1 MEKLNNLMAYLFFGT
16 ISYFTYSLIS
26 SDLHFQNWH
35 WTLRTFYV
43 FGGVYSFVKIIL

>member
-16 ISYFTYSLIS
+16 ILYFACSLIS
-26 SDLHFQNWH
+26 LDLHFQNWH

-43 FGGVYSFVKIIL
+43 FGAVYSFIKTIL